1 MQSKKGFTIPE
12 LLAVIV
18 ILGILVTIST
28 GVYNGISQRLKEN
41 SLTKKVAYFKEK
53 ALEYAEEENIGDET
67 ISLNYLINLGYV
79 NAEYPEN
86 PEKERIGN
94 PVTGGFLDCMNFT
107 ITKDLDD
114 YSATYDID
122 GSCDLVSSEQVA
134 NEVTIEKYVK
144 RNNSFV
150 KITDEWVN
158 EPVYVLVKFANV
170 NKYQVV
176 DNKFN
181 YMINGIESSKNGFYC
196 QKLSTNTDSL
206 KDCYNINIIDTDY
219 IYNSS
224 VKVGMTLQNKS
235 GDNKTFKINRDT
247 GVKIDKEAP
256 SVTADYNTGYTK
268 DTVKITLAGT
278 DGIGSGIAGYYFGQT
293 RPSSGDVFSTDT
305 NYEAHFNGTY
315 YAYTKDNAGNIS
327 SEQVININNIDKEGP
342 IGFASSSRTKWTID
356 DFNLTFGCSKDK
368 NSQSGC
374 ANEITYTIVDIT
386 DGRNKV
392 LADNVRLAASQA
404 TFVVTAPEDS
414 YVTTVTL
421 KYTIKDNLGNTIT
434 YGDKTPIKIN
444 TYIDRVIPKLTLSVK
459 KKAKRGFMWRLKGY
473 NYTFSMKIDQ
483 VGPSKIATRG
493 YTEHFSSADGL
504 NKYTNAQLNKY
515 FTKNSTYKTYVSKGD
530 ESVVVARAVSG
541 SGSVYYDSYGVDGHG
556 CTNYLGWTAGGAII
570 GAIFAPAWAVI
581 GGLIGWGICHAS

>member
-12 LLAVIV
+12 VLAVIV

-28 GVYNGISQRLKEN
+28 GIYNGISQRLKEN

-134 NEVTIEKYVK
+134 NEVTVEKYVK

-235 GDNKTFKINRDT
+235 GDNKKFKINRDT
-247 GVKIDKEAP
+247 VVKIDKEAP

-278 DGIGSGIAGYYFGQT
+278 DGIGSGIAGYYFGTT
-293 RPSSGDVFSTDT
+293 RPSSSDVFSTDS

-327 SEQVININNIDKEGP
+327 SERVININNIDKEGP
-342 IGFASSSRTKWTID
+342 IGFVSNGRTKWTID

-374 ANEITYTIVDIT
+374 ANEVTYTIIDIT
-386 DGRNKV
+386 DGRNTV
-392 LADNVRLAASQA
+392 LANNVKVAQPQT

-421 KYTIKDNLGNTIT
+421 KYTIKDNLGNTVT

-444 TYIDRVIPKLTLSVK
+444 TYIDRVIPKLTLRYS
-459 KKAKRGFMWRLKGY
+459 KKAKRGLFWRLKGY
-473 NYTFSMKIDQ
+473 NYTFNMTINQ

-493 YTEHFSSADGL
+493 YTEHFRSADGL
-504 NKYTNAQLNKY
+504 NKYTNDQLNRY
-515 FTKNSTYKTYVSKGD
+515 FTKNSTYKTYVAKGD
-530 ESVVVARAVSG
+530 DSVVVGRAVSG
-541 SGSVYYDSYGVDGHG
+541 SGSVYYDSYSIDGYG
-556 CTNYLGWTAGGAII
+556 CTNYLGWTVGGAII
-570 GAIFAPAWAVI
+570 GAIFAPAWAI
-581 GGLIGWGICHAS
+581 AGGLLGWLICSGS